1 MGRKPQKTR
10 GSGGPGGSAETKCSE
25 QIRLFR
31 LAAGFDKAV
40 AYETR
45 IKTMQSVATQ
55 RIPSVGA
62 PSLAARA
69 AGSRRHASVAA
80 QVAIA
85 RPIAVVPQMR

>member
-1 MGRKPQKTR
+1 
-10 GSGGPGGSAETKCSE
+10 
-25 QIRLFR
+25 
-31 LAAGFDKAV
+31 
-40 AYETR
+40 
-45 IKTMQSVATQ
+45 MQSVATQ